1 MVNERATRNDMW
13 SVESTKAAF
22 SAREDEA
29 KAALR
34 HFEQI
39 SLK

>member
-13 SVESTKAAF
+13 SIESTQVAF

-34 HFEQI
+34 QFEQI
-39 SLK
+39 SSK